1 MAFKDCAKTLL
12 SVGLSQAVLHT
23 DQVKSCGSLGW
34 FIACVPN
41 KREKNS
47 RNLYDRVQCPPFQLE
62 STVQPLYYFCS
73 VLIPGSFVRC
83 KFVGMTQGESYL
95 T

>member
-41 KREKNS
+41 KREKT
-47 RNLYDRVQCPPFQLE
+47 LE
-62 STVQPLYYFCS
+62 ICMIEFNARLFS
-73 VLIPGSFVRC
+73 
-83 KFVGMTQGESYL
+83 
-95 T
+95 